1 VSTDDPLLPLLLAA
15 REGNDVALTELVR
28 RTQPVLWRVCRDLG
42 TDGDAADLVQE
53 TYERMLRAMHR
64 YEGRAPVRPWL
75 LRIARNVCA
84 DAVRRNQRRRRLIER
99 AAASLEPEA
108 RDNADRSIAPLV
120 AALDRDRFEAF
131 VLTQHV
137 GLSYE
142 EAAQVLNC
150 PVGTIRSRVARARTD
165 LRAALRA
172 ADSA

>member
-1 VSTDDPLLPLLLAA
+1 
-15 REGNDVALTELVR
+15 
-28 RTQPVLWRVCRDLG
+28 
-42 TDGDAADLVQE
+42 
-53 TYERMLRAMHR
+53 
-64 YEGRAPVRPWL
+64 L

-108 RDNADRSIAPLV
+108 RDNADRSVAPLV